1 MGIEHFLVMFPS
13 TLIIANQTRITYS
26 EPIISLASILFVCGI
41 GTLLFLILTK
51 WNKPFFLGPSFSYI
65 VFTNYYVTKLS
76 SVTPIDEIR
85 SYLLWGYLLASISFI
100 VMSLLYRFSQ
110 VRRIIMF
117 LFPDVVMGPA
127 ISLIGLGLTEIAVE
141 HAGLKGPK
149 TEIASITLS
158 ILTLLVII
166 IASLTKRRFMKNAS
180 VFVGVLFGCVL
191 AYSMHVFQLPE
202 LTFNPIGRLPPIYA
216 KSLLNIPDNV
226 FGLFLSVLPSVI
238 IVFSESLGRIAVYSG
253 MLKRDFPDQE
263 VNNEKLTSE
272 ILVAHSL
279 ANLGTVLTGAM
290 PNTIYAENLAI
301 MNLNNTDHYSKE
313 YIKTDKDSV
322 IVEYY
327 SPYSKWPYI
336 IASAISIIVS
346 CIVFLQDF
354 FKAIPL
360 AVLGGVELFIF
371 GLISAPGIQLL
382 VEQRVNYKK
391 VSNQIITA
399 SVLLAGISNISVNL
413 RIVELKG
420 MSLGLTVGVV
430 LNLTT
435 EAFKRLGILNE
446 RLTLMDIINICLDCY
461 SEKVSLQFTGSN
473 MQYRG
478 HLKEQR
484 PEEVKDRL
492 KRDENFIRT
501 LDRAEEIEFMSVP
514 NRKIVRIRQRNG
526 KISMLLKFSKE
537 DCVSLCNDYNH
548 IIEISNQGDA
558 EILID
563 NSISERAL
571 RKIMKKTV

>member
-1 MGIEHFLVMFPS
+1 MFPS